1 MKRILARALLF
12 IAIFAMAV
20 LTFNVDVPTS
30 GSSEAGS
37 FVIAADMGGG
47 T

>member
-1 MKRILARALLF
+1 MNQILARALLF
-12 IAIFAMAV
+12 IAIFSMAV
-20 LTFNVDVPTS
+20 LTFNVDVPTA

-37 FVIAADMGGG
+37 FVIAGD